1 MSYIFSFFTIPDWVF
16 HLVFLLG
23 FLTTLIGFVLN
34 MLPYVNQYIIPVRV
48 IGVIVLLL
56 GVYLEGGL
64 ANKKVWEARVSE
76 VQTQLAEAEAKSAK
90 QNVKIVEKVV
100 KKTEYYRTRGDDI
113 VKYIDREVTKYDSQC
128 VIPKEFV
135 KSHNDAAAKEE
146 NIK

>member
-100 KKTEYYRTRGDDI
+100 KKTEYYRTRGAI
-113 VKYIDREVTKYDSQC
+113 
-128 VIPKEFV
+128 
-135 KSHNDAAAKEE
+135 
-146 NIK
+146 

>member
-16 HLVFLLG
+16 HLVFSVG
-23 FLTTLIGFVLN
+23 VLTTLAGFVLN
-34 MLPYVNQYIIPVRV
+34 ILPFFKQYIIPIRV
-48 IGVIVLLL
+48 IGVILLLL

-64 ANKKVWEARVSE
+64 ANKKVWEAKVSE

-135 KSHNDAAAKEE
+135 KSHNDAATKEE

>member
-34 MLPYVNQYIIPVRV
+34 MLPYVNQYIVPVRV

-135 KSHNDAAAKEE
+135 KSHNDAASKEE

>member
-1 MSYIFSFFTIPDWVF
+1 
-16 HLVFLLG
+16 
-23 FLTTLIGFVLN
+23 LTTLVGFVLN

-48 IGVIVLLL
+48 IGIIVLLL

-64 ANKKVWEARVSE
+64 ANKQAWEARVDE
-76 VQTQLAEAEAKSAK
+76 VKAQLAEAEAKSAK

-135 KSHNDAAAKEE
+135 KSHNDAATKEE